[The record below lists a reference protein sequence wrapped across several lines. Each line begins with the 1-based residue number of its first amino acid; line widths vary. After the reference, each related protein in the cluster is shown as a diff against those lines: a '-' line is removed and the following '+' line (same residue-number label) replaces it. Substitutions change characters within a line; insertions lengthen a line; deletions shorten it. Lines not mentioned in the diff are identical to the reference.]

1 MPNIYKILTNLL
13 PDSMIRPH
21 VYDSSLFIKDFS
33 KMLNNTNKSLSI
45 LDFGSGLSPY
55 KSLFINHDYQTYDK
69 YDEKDNVTNIVN
81 DSDTEILHKD
91 NSFDVIIT
99 TQVLE
104 HLKEPS
110 SIFHEFNRILKK
122 DGYLLLTT
130 HQNFEVHGEPE
141 DYYRYTYYGLKYLG
155 LKNNF
160 KIINFSSTSGFF
172 VELSYSLVS
181 HLKRFSPKYYHYI
194 IILISPIYISL
205 ILLSKLFDGKNK
217 SIKVNPIN
225 MNFLYKKEN

>member
-1 MPNIYKILTNLL
+1 MSNIYQIITKFF
-13 PDSMIRPH
+13 PDNIIRPH
-21 VYDSSLFIKDFS
+21 VYHSSLFIKDFA
-33 KMLNNTNKSLSI
+33 KMINDKNKKLSI

-55 KSLFINHDYQTYDK
+55 KNLFKNHNYQTYDK
-69 YDEKDNVTNIVN
+69 YDEKDAEINVVN

-110 SIFHEFNRILKK
+110 LIFNELNRILKK

-141 DYYRYTYYGLKYLG
+141 DYYRYTYYGLEYLG
-155 LKNNF
+155 IKNNL
-160 KIINFSSTSGFF
+160 KIVNFSSTSGFF

-181 HLKRFSPKYYHYI
+181 HLKRFSPKFYYYI
-194 IILISPIYISL
+194 IIFISPIYLLL
-205 ILLSKLFDGKNK
+205 ILFSKLFDGNNK